1 MTAIRAVEN
10 DLNELI
16 KRDNYRT
23 ILGQIG
29 NSYEKMSTF
38 IDNLQQDIN
47 SISEFMKQL
56 EEQAG
61 QGYDVGSSQDTLL
74 FQKST
79 LENDL
84 VWYTGMKETY
94 IRKIYE
100 DMWNFTTNIIK
111 SAIDIEANPLQ
122 RSEEEIINQKFA
134 GARTY
139 IKTDTYTMSEIYT
152 LLSIMERNL
161 YELSSDI
168 ASFKGLIN
176 DATEKQNRGF
186 SIGNLLVNLQSQET
200 KLTLEFKGYIIRLEQ
215 FLEQNKKF
223 AARCL
228 KRVELISNEIVT
240 EQELEAQN
248 EQQEQQEQEE
258 QNNQPDNEND
268 AA

>member
-1 MTAIRAVEN
+1 
-10 DLNELI
+10 
-16 KRDNYRT
+16 
-23 ILGQIG
+23 
-29 NSYEKMSTF
+29 
-38 IDNLQQDIN
+38 
-47 SISEFMKQL
+47 
-56 EEQAG
+56 
-61 QGYDVGSSQDTLL
+61 
-74 FQKST
+74 
-79 LENDL
+79 
-84 VWYTGMKETY
+84 MKETY

-100 DMWNFTTNIIK
+100 DMWNYTKNIVK

-122 RSEEEIINQKFA
+122 KSEEEIINQKFA

-139 IKTDTYTMSEIYT
+139 VKTETYTMSEIYT

-215 FLEQNKKF
+215 FLQQNKKF

-228 KRVELISNEIVT
+228 NRVELISNEIVT
-240 EQELEAQN
+240 EQELE
-248 EQQEQQEQEE
+248 EQQEQANNEE
-258 QNNQPDNEND
+258 NNNQENVEEN
-268 AA
+268 

>member
-10 DLNELI
+10 ELNELI
-16 KRDNYRT
+16 KRDEYRA
-23 ILGQIG
+23 ILGSIG
-29 NSYEKMSTF
+29 SSYEKMSTF

-47 SISEFMKQL
+47 SIDDFMKQL
-56 EEQAG
+56 DEQAS
-61 QGYDVGSSQDTLL
+61 QGYDVGSSQDTLS

-100 DMWNFTTNIIK
+100 DMWNFTSGIIK

-122 RSEEEIINQKFA
+122 KTNEEIVNQKFS
-134 GARTY
+134 GARAY
-139 IKTDTYTMSEIYT
+139 VKTENYTMSEIYS
-152 LLSIMERNL
+152 LLSVMERNL

-200 KLTLEFKGYIIRLEQ
+200 RLTLEFKGFIIRLEQ
-215 FLEQNKKF
+215 FLNQNKKF

-240 EQELEAQN
+240 EQELE
-248 EQQEQQEQEE
+248 EQQEQQEQ
-258 QNNQPDNEND
+258 QNNEENVEENNE
-268 AA
+268 

>member
-10 DLNELI
+10 ELNELI
-16 KRDNYRT
+16 KRDEYRS
-23 ILGQIG
+23 ILAAIG

-47 SISEFMKQL
+47 SISDFMKQL
-56 EEQAG
+56 DEQAA

-84 VWYTGMKETY
+84 IWYTGMKETY

-100 DMWNFTTNIIK
+100 DMWNYTKNIVK

-122 RSEEEIINQKFA
+122 KSEEEIVNQKFA

-139 IKTDTYTMSEIYT
+139 VKTETYSMSEIYT

-215 FLEQNKKF
+215 FLQQNKKF

-228 KRVELISNEIVT
+228 NRVELISNEIVT
-240 EQELEAQN
+240 EQELEAQK
-248 EQQEQQEQEE
+248 EKEKQEEEENDSEEDDEE
-258 QNNQPDNEND
+258 QNE
-268 AA
+268 